1 MVGARRFRFS
11 GTGERRVGTTE
22 IPQAE
27 GTRGRVFYGWYVLA
41 ASFAILFF
49 NAGVR
54 FLIGVLMKP
63 MLAEFGWSRSSI
75 SGAIFL
81 NTAVYALS
89 VIVVGRLYDK
99 YGPKWVI
106 VGSSVLF
113 AAGYMLMAGVQSL
126 WGLMLSYGVLAGA
139 GFGGTTAPIF
149 GAIISKWF
157 ERRRGL
163 AVSLGMAGS
172 CLGQFL
178 LLPPFTSIS
187 TSVGWRATSFWLG
200 AASLALNTLL
210 TLVAIRSDPEAM
222 GEVPFGSAQDGG
234 GGLVSRSQAAAQ
246 SEGLTLREAMRTR
259 SLWLFTIAMF
269 VCGGGDFLIT
279 THLVA
284 VVTDYGIA
292 TSTAAS
298 MLAWFGLMSLAGILL
313 AGPASDAIGDRRP
326 IAITFALRVALFVM
340 ILLFRGEVPFWIFSL
355 GFGLTFLVTA
365 PLTPTLAGRLFGFAN
380 IGVISGFITTV
391 HHVGGGLWAYLGGV
405 IYDGTGGYS
414 AAFAVSA
421 GLAAVA
427 VASTLLV
434 REVRHQR
441 GGGLGKTSPAAAG
454 N

>member
-1 MVGARRFRFS
+1 M
-11 GTGERRVGTTE
+11 GTIKAPRSV
-22 IPQAE
+22 

-106 VGSSVLF
+106 IGSSVLF
-113 AAGYMLMAGVQSL
+113 AAGYMLMAGVRSL

-163 AVSLGMAGS
+163 AVSLAMAGS
-172 CLGQFL
+172 CLGQFV
-178 LLPPFTSIS
+178 LLPPFTSMS
-187 TSVGWRATSFWLG
+187 TDVGWRVTSFWLG
-200 AASLALNTLL
+200 AASLVLNTVLA
-210 TLVAIRSDPEAM
+210 LVVIRSDPEAM
-222 GEVPFGSAQDGG
+222 GEVPYGSVQDGG
-234 GGLVSRSQAAAQ
+234 RELVSQRQTVAR
-246 SEGLTLREAMRTR
+246 SEGLTLREAVRTR
-259 SLWLFTIAMF
+259 ALWFFAIAMF

-279 THLVA
+279 THLVP

-298 MLAWFGLMSLAGILL
+298 MLAWFGLMSLVGILL

-326 IAITFALRVALFVM
+326 IAITFAIRVALFLM
-340 ILLFRGEVPFWIFSL
+340 ILFFRGEVPFWIFSL

-391 HHVGGGLWAYLGGV
+391 HHIGGGLWAYLGGV

-414 AAFAVSA
+414 VAFAVSA

-427 VASTLLV
+427 VASTLLIC
-434 REVRHQR
+434 EVRHQR
-441 GGGLGKTSPAAAG
+441 GAGMGTSRPAAVG